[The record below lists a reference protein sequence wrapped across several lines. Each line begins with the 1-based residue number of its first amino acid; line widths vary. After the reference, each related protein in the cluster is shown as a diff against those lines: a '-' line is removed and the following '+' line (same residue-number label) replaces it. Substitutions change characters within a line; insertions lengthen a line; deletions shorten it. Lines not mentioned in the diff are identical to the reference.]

1 MSIGGDILS
10 RKTYDTINL
19 LKHRLLPL
27 VDQKERELLQGVIGV
42 RGEFHVVHYEEAL
55 RRFSSNLI
63 LNMLIEHFMNGE
75 RVREIKA
82 SVGLAALA
90 VFGVDHSDRGGGAEG
105 HVELLLVR
113 AHVQTCV
120 VVHAVGVEETQVFDA
135 FLLFLA

>member
-1 MSIGGDILS
+1 MSIGRDILS

-27 VDQKERELLQGVIGV
+27 VDQKEGELLQGVIRV

-75 RVREIKA
+75 RVREIEA
-82 SVGLAALA
+82 SV
-90 VFGVDHSDRGGGAEG
+90 
-105 HVELLLVR
+105 
-113 AHVQTCV
+113 
-120 VVHAVGVEETQVFDA
+120 
-135 FLLFLA
+135 